1 MTPATAGDQT
11 MTLTTLANH
20 ELVTDEIHNFD
31 GLRDRF
37 DRQIGVTAYIRCEEW
52 AVSEEQ
58 RWGYSIEPGVWFYVA
73 VHQVRNNETYGS
85 GYTNFRF
92 KTLEEAQQKAEELV
106 AKRRK
111 EYTKKYGQQ

>member
-1 MTPATAGDQT
+1 MTY
-11 MTLTTLANH
+11 TTLANH
-20 ELVTDEIHNFD
+20 ELLTDEIYNFD

-37 DRQIGVTAYIRCEEW
+37 DRQIGVTAYIRREEF
-52 AVSEEQ
+52 VLSEDS
-58 RWGYSIEPGVWFYVA
+58 WGYSVEPGVWFYVA
-73 VHQVRNNETYGS
+73 VHQVRNNEMYGS

-92 KTLEEAQQKAEELV
+92 KTLEEAQQKAEQLV